1 MQNSTCKMKNWPKRS
16 NIPQQI
22 IAVCRLE
29 LLPPK
34 KKCIVYICHLGNNM
48 IITKYTTPNSTWQ
61 GFVMVK
67 RLYIAARIIN
77 FLDHRGI
84 YMVSFHTDWFLCY
97 DGQLTMHWRLRAWF
111 ADLSR
116 PVLLPSSIIICH
128 YSQLKYTSK

>member
-1 MQNSTCKMKNWPKRS
+1 MQNNNCKMKYWLKRS
-16 NIPQQI
+16 HIPQQI
-22 IAVCRLE
+22 IAVCCLE
-29 LLPPK
+29 LLPQK
-34 KKCIVYICHLGNNM
+34 KQCIVYICHLGNNM

-61 GFVMVK
+61 RFVMVK

-97 DGQLTMHWRLRAWF
+97 DGQLTMHWRLRAWL

-116 PVLLPSSIIICH
+116 PFLLPSSIIICH